1 MGYRRVET
9 AALWVAGIQRYDY
22 EWKVLAGPWGF
33 ARDRSGFQDYETL
46 RNGVVALFGEW
57 CSLAKV
63 CEI

>member
-1 MGYRRVET
+1 MGGRAEI
-9 AALWVAGIQRYDY
+9 LY
-22 EWKVLAGPWGF
+22 EWKVLAGPRGF